1 MIPIFVF
8 GLCQLPTDHEQAPGA
23 QILKKCFHA
32 RKSESFHPHSSG
44 THCGVVLVG
53 DGVLELG
60 IDISIGDYPIWR
72 LDDEED
78 ASGD

>member
-1 MIPIFVF
+1 MGTW
-8 GLCQLPTDHEQAPGA
+8 GLGRGQG
-23 QILKKCFHA
+23 
-32 RKSESFHPHSSG
+32 
-44 THCGVVLVG
+44 GVV
-53 DGVLELG
+53 GVLELG